1 MSHFSKINA
10 KVQDTQALNEAT
22 KKMGFKLIS
31 QGECRF
37 YFGTQHADLVV
48 KLPGKYDIAL
58 NKKGDS
64 YELEADLWGDNV
76 KKYVGP
82 DAGLLM
88 QRYSVEKAK
97 IEAFKKALAVT
108 ETTKGNDIVITTT
121 DYETGGQV
129 EIICHIG
136 GKIEV
141 KTSGFPGS
149 SCMKFQDLEA
159 ALGSQEEFTPT
170 MEFYE
175 SEPNRQIEEIGIT
188 IKED

>member
-10 KVQDTQALNEAT
+10 KVQDEQALSEAT
-22 KKMGFKLIS
+22 KKMGFELIF
-31 QGECRF
+31 QGQCR
-37 YFGTQHADLVV
+37 YYYGIQSADLVV

-58 NKKGDS
+58 NKEGDS
-64 YELEADLWGDNV
+64 YRLQADLFGNNV
-76 KKYVGP
+76 EKYVGP

-108 ETTKGNDIVITTT
+108 ETTKGNDIVVTTT

-149 SCMKFQDLEA
+149 SCMKFKDLEA

-170 MEFYE
+170 MEFYAA
-175 SEPNRQIEEIGIT
+175 EPNSETEEIKT
-188 IKED
+188 II

>member
-10 KVQDTQALNEAT
+10 KIQDEQALDEAA
-22 KKMGFKLIS
+22 KKMGFKLVS
-31 QGECRF
+31 NGKCR
-37 YFGTQHADLVV
+37 YYYGTQSADLVV

-58 NKKGDS
+58 DKDGDS
-64 YELEADLWGDNV
+64 YKLKADLWGGNV
-76 KKYVGP
+76 EKFVGP
-82 DAGLLM
+82 NAGLLM

-108 ETTKGNDIVITTT
+108 ESTRGNDIVITTT

-149 SCMKFQDLEA
+149 TCMKFKDLEE
-159 ALGSQEEFTPT
+159 ALGSQEEFSPT

-175 SEPNRQIEEIGIT
+175 NEPDKATEEIST
-188 IKED
+188 IV

>member
-1 MSHFSKINA
+1 MSHFSKIEA
-10 KVQDTQALNEAT
+10 KVQDEHALSEAS
-22 KKMGFKLIS
+22 KKMGLELVTGG
-31 QGECRF
+31 QCR
-37 YFGTQHADLVV
+37 YYYGTQRADLVV

-58 NKKGDS
+58 NKEGDS
-64 YELEADLWGDNV
+64 YMLKADLWGGDV
-76 KKYVGP
+76 EKFVGP
-82 DAGLLM
+82 NAGLLM

-108 ETTKGNDIVITTT
+108 ETTKGDDIVITTT
-121 DYETGGQV
+121 DYETGGQI

-159 ALGSQEEFTPT
+159 ALGSQEEFSPT

-175 SEPNRQIEEIGIT
+175 DEPNSESEEIKT
-188 IKED
+188 II